1 MTEEQAKKMQ
11 FSVFDN
17 LNSVNVND
25 KTKPKGNLTY
35 LSWAYAWAEVKKRYP
50 EANYTIYEN
59 DQGWNYFTDG
69 RTAWV
74 KCSVTINGLEHIE
87 HLAVMD
93 ARNQA
98 VKLENVTSTMVV
110 KTIQRCITKACA
122 RHGLALYIYAGED
135 LPEDDKPSKKK
146 EKEPEVETIS
156 FGTASRADTT
166 TNDDVALPFDIGG
179 PIETEALELNA
190 LKALMDKDGITEQ
203 QVLDAFKGKYKDLES
218 IEPHVIQ
225 EMLLDK
231 WSSFKKF
238 VNKEK

>member
-17 LNSVNVND
+17 LNSVDVNG
-25 KTKPKGNLTY
+25 KTEKKGNLTY
-35 LSWAYAWAEVKKRYP
+35 LSWAYAWGEVKKRYP
-50 EANYTIYEN
+50 EANYTIYKN
-59 DQGWNYFTDG
+59 SDGWNYHTDG

-74 KCSVTINGLEHIE
+74 ECSVTINGLEHIE

-98 VKLENVTSTMVV
+98 VKLENVTSTMVG

-122 RHGLALYIYAGED
+122 RHGLGLYVYAGED
-135 LPEDDKPSKKK
+135 LPEAPKKDTAK
-146 EKEPEVETIS
+146 EVETIS
-156 FGTASRADTT
+156 FGTASRAVKEPTP
-166 TNDDVALPFDIGG
+166 DVALPFDIGG

-190 LKALMDKDGITEQ
+190 LKALMDKDSISEQ
-203 QVLDAFKGKYKDLES
+203 QVLDAFKGKYSGIEN

-231 WSSFKKF
+231 WDSFKVF
-238 VNKEK
+238 INKQGGNK

>member
-1 MTEEQAKKMQ
+1 MATTFEI
-11 FSVFDN
+11 
-17 LNSVNVND
+17 LNSVDVNG
-25 KTKPKGNLTY
+25 KTEKKGNLTY
-35 LSWAYAWAEVKKRYP
+35 LSWAYAWGEVKKRYP
-50 EANYTIYEN
+50 EANYTIYKN
-59 DQGWNYFTDG
+59 ADGWNYHTDG

-74 KCSVTINGLEHIE
+74 ECSVTINGLEHIE

-98 VKLENVTSTMVV
+98 VKLENVTSTMVG

-122 RHGLALYIYAGED
+122 RHGLGLYVYAGED
-135 LPEDDKPSKKK
+135 LPESTKKDT
-146 EKEPEVETIS
+146 EKEDETIS
-156 FGTASRADTT
+156 FGTASRAVKEPTP
-166 TNDDVALPFDIGG
+166 DVALPFDIGG

-190 LKALMDKDGITEQ
+190 LKALMDKDSITEQ
-203 QVLDAFKGKYKDLES
+203 QVLDAFKGKYSSIDN

-231 WSSFKKF
+231 WDSFKKF

>member
-1 MTEEQAKKMQ
+1 MATTFEI
-11 FSVFDN
+11 
-17 LNSVNVND
+17 LNSVDVNG
-25 KTKPKGNLTY
+25 KTEKKGNLTY
-35 LSWAYAWAEVKKRYP
+35 LSWAYAWGEVKKRYP
-50 EANYTIYEN
+50 EANYTIYKN
-59 DQGWNYFTDG
+59 ADGWNYHTDG

-74 KCSVTINGLEHIE
+74 ECSVTINGLEHIE

-98 VKLENVTSTMVV
+98 VKLENVTSTMVG

-122 RHGLALYIYAGED
+122 RHGLGLYVYAGED
-135 LPEDDKPSKKK
+135 LPEGTKKDT
-146 EKEPEVETIS
+146 EKEDETIS
-156 FGTASRADTT
+156 FGTASRAVKEPTP
-166 TNDDVALPFDIGG
+166 DVALPFDIGG

-203 QVLDAFKGKYKDLES
+203 QVLDAFKGKYSAVDN

-231 WSSFKKF
+231 WDSFKKF

>member
-1 MTEEQAKKMQ
+1 MATTFEI
-11 FSVFDN
+11 
-17 LNSVNVND
+17 LNSVDVNG
-25 KTKPKGNLTY
+25 KTEKKGNLTY
-35 LSWAYAWAEVKKRYP
+35 LSWAYAWGEVKKRYP
-50 EANYTIYEN
+50 EANYTIYKN
-59 DQGWNYFTDG
+59 ADGWNYHTDG

-74 KCSVTINGLEHIE
+74 ECSVTINGLEHIE

-98 VKLENVTSTMVV
+98 VKLENVTSTMVG

-122 RHGLALYIYAGED
+122 RHGLGLYVYAGED
-135 LPEDDKPSKKK
+135 LPEGTKKDT
-146 EKEPEVETIS
+146 EKEDETIS
-156 FGTASRADTT
+156 FGTASRAVKEPTP
-166 TNDDVALPFDIGG
+166 DVALPFDIGG

-203 QVLDAFKGKYKDLES
+203 QVLDAFKGKYSSIDN

-231 WSSFKKF
+231 WDSFKKF

>member
-1 MTEEQAKKMQ
+1 MATTFEI
-11 FSVFDN
+11 
-17 LNSVNVND
+17 LNSVDVNG
-25 KTKPKGNLTY
+25 KTEKKGNLTY
-35 LSWAYAWAEVKKRYP
+35 LSWAYAWGEVKKRYP
-50 EANYTIYEN
+50 EANYTIYKN
-59 DQGWNYFTDG
+59 ADGWNYHTDG

-74 KCSVTINGLEHIE
+74 ECSVTINGLEHIE

-93 ARNQA
+93 ARNQS
-98 VKLENVTSTMVV
+98 VKLENVTSTMVG

-122 RHGLALYIYAGED
+122 RHGLGLYVYAGED
-135 LPEDDKPSKKK
+135 LPEGTKKDT
-146 EKEPEVETIS
+146 EKEDETIS
-156 FGTASRADTT
+156 FGTASRAVKEPTP
-166 TNDDVALPFDIGG
+166 DVALPFDIGG

-203 QVLDAFKGKYKDLES
+203 QVLDAFKGKYSSIDN

-231 WSSFKKF
+231 WDSFKKF

>member
-1 MTEEQAKKMQ
+1 MATTFEI
-11 FSVFDN
+11 

-35 LSWAYAWAEVKKRYP
+35 LSWAYAWGEVKKRYP
-50 EANYTIYEN
+50 EANYTIYKN
-59 DQGWNYFTDG
+59 ADGWNYHTDG

-74 KCSVTINGLEHIE
+74 ECSVTINGLEHIE

-146 EKEPEVETIS
+146 EPEVETIS
-156 FGTASRADTT
+156 FGTASRAVKEPTP
-166 TNDDVALPFDIGG
+166 DVALPFDIGG

-203 QVLDAFKGKYKDLES
+203 QVLDAFKGKYSSIDN

-231 WSSFKKF
+231 WDSFKKF

>member
-1 MTEEQAKKMQ
+1 MATTFEI
-11 FSVFDN
+11 
-17 LNSVNVND
+17 LNSVDVNG
-25 KTKPKGNLTY
+25 KTEKKGNLTY
-35 LSWAYAWAEVKKRYP
+35 LSWAYAWGEVKKRYP
-50 EANYTIYEN
+50 EANYTIYKN
-59 DQGWNYFTDG
+59 ADGWNYHTDG

-74 KCSVTINGLEHIE
+74 ECSVTINGLEHIE

-98 VKLENVTSTMVV
+98 VKLENVTSTMVG

-122 RHGLALYIYAGED
+122 RHGLGLYVYAGED
-135 LPEDDKPSKKK
+135 LPEAPKK
-146 EKEPEVETIS
+146 EVETIS
-156 FGTASRADTT
+156 FGTASRAVKEPTP
-166 TNDDVALPFDIGG
+166 DVALPFDIGG

-190 LKALMDKDGITEQ
+190 LKALMDKDSISEQ
-203 QVLDAFKGKYKDLES
+203 QVLDAFKGKYSSIDN

-231 WSSFKKF
+231 WDSFKKF

>member
-1 MTEEQAKKMQ
+1 MATTFEI
-11 FSVFDN
+11 

-35 LSWAYAWAEVKKRYP
+35 LSWAYAWGEVKKRYP
-50 EANYTIYEN
+50 DVNYTIYEN

-98 VKLENVTSTMVV
+98 VKLENITSTMVV

-156 FGTASRADTT
+156 FGTASEVDTEPS
-166 TNDDVALPFDIGG
+166 DVRLPFDLEGPVEVE
-179 PIETEALELNA
+179 PIEVNA
-190 LKALMDKDGITEQ
+190 LRALMYKDKITDDQ
-203 QVLDAFKGKYKDLES
+203 LLSAFRGKYTSIDS
-218 IEPHVIQ
+218 IEPEVI
-225 EMLLDK
+225 EKKIIPK
-231 WSSFKKF
+231 WEEFTKAIIGG
-238 VNKEK
+238 N

>member
-1 MTEEQAKKMQ
+1 MATTFEI
-11 FSVFDN
+11 
-17 LNSVNVND
+17 LNSVDVNG
-25 KTKPKGNLTY
+25 KTEKKGNLTY
-35 LSWAYAWAEVKKRYP
+35 LSWAYAWGEVKKRYP
-50 EANYTIYEN
+50 EANYTIYKN
-59 DQGWNYFTDG
+59 ADGWNYHTDG

-74 KCSVTINGLEHIE
+74 ECSVTINGLEHIE

-98 VKLENVTSTMVV
+98 VKLENVTSTMVG

-122 RHGLALYIYAGED
+122 RHGLGLYVYAGED
-135 LPEDDKPSKKK
+135 LPEAPKKDA
-146 EKEPEVETIS
+146 EKEDETIS
-156 FGTASRADTT
+156 FGTASRAVKEPTP
-166 TNDDVALPFDIGG
+166 DVALPFDIGG

-190 LKALMDKDGITEQ
+190 LKALMDKDGISEQ
-203 QVLDAFKGKYKDLES
+203 QVLDAFKGKYSSIDN

-231 WSSFKKF
+231 WDSFKKF

>member
-1 MTEEQAKKMQ
+1 MATTFEI
-11 FSVFDN
+11 
-17 LNSVNVND
+17 LNSVDVNG
-25 KTKPKGNLTY
+25 KTEKKGNLTY
-35 LSWAYAWAEVKKRYP
+35 LSWAYAWGEVKKRYP
-50 EANYTIYEN
+50 EANYTIYKN
-59 DQGWNYFTDG
+59 ADGWNYHTDG

-74 KCSVTINGLEHIE
+74 ECSVTINGLEHIE

-98 VKLENVTSTMVV
+98 VKLENVTSTMVG

-122 RHGLALYIYAGED
+122 RHGLGLYVYAGED
-135 LPEDDKPSKKK
+135 LPEGTKKDT
-146 EKEPEVETIS
+146 EKEEETIS
-156 FGTASRADTT
+156 FGTASRAVKEPTP
-166 TNDDVALPFDIGG
+166 DVALPFDIGG

-231 WSSFKKF
+231 WDSFKKF

>member
-1 MTEEQAKKMQ
+1 MATTFEI
-11 FSVFDN
+11 
-17 LNSVNVND
+17 LNSVDVNG
-25 KTKPKGNLTY
+25 KTEKKGNLTY
-35 LSWAYAWAEVKKRYP
+35 LSWAYAWGEVKKRYP
-50 EANYTIYEN
+50 EANYTIYKN
-59 DQGWNYFTDG
+59 ADGWNYHTDG

-74 KCSVTINGLEHIE
+74 ECSVTINGLEHIE

-98 VKLENVTSTMVV
+98 VKLENVTSTMVG

-122 RHGLALYIYAGED
+122 RHGLGLYVYAGED
-135 LPEDDKPSKKK
+135 LPEATKKDT
-146 EKEPEVETIS
+146 EKEDETIS
-156 FGTASRADTT
+156 FGTASRAVKEPTP
-166 TNDDVALPFDIGG
+166 DVALPFDIGG

-231 WSSFKKF
+231 WDSFKKF

>member
-1 MTEEQAKKMQ
+1 MATTFEI
-11 FSVFDN
+11 
-17 LNSVNVND
+17 LNSVDVNG
-25 KTKPKGNLTY
+25 KTEKKGNLTY
-35 LSWAYAWAEVKKRYP
+35 LSWAYAWGEVKKRYP
-50 EANYTIYEN
+50 EANYTIYKN
-59 DQGWNYFTDG
+59 ADGWNYHTDG

-74 KCSVTINGLEHIE
+74 ECSVTINGLEHIE

-98 VKLENVTSTMVV
+98 VKLENVTSTMVG

-122 RHGLALYIYAGED
+122 RHGLGLYVYAGED
-135 LPEDDKPSKKK
+135 LPEGTKKDT
-146 EKEPEVETIS
+146 EKEEETIS
-156 FGTASRADTT
+156 FGTASRAVKEPTP
-166 TNDDVALPFDIGG
+166 DVALPFDIGG

-203 QVLDAFKGKYKDLES
+203 QVLDAFKGKYSSIDN

-231 WSSFKKF
+231 WDSFKKF